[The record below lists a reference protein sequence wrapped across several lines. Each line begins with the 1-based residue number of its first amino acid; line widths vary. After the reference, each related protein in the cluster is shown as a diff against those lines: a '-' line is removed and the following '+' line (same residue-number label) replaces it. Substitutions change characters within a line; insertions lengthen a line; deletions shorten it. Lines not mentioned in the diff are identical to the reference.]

1 MEGLTLIGTL
11 EENARRFKDKPV
23 LSWKAEDRWKG
34 VTYGEFYESARD
46 IGTGLARLGMKPQD
60 RVALLSHNGPGW
72 VISYFAILMNGG
84 IIVPID
90 KELKAS
96 ELRHILEDSAAKFII
111 LSGDFLDTLCEV
123 ADLLPS
129 LERAIILDPF
139 LESQDGTMEARVSSL
154 PEVAELKF
162 VHIDRLRRN
171 ETFMRHEME
180 PDDLAAIIYTS
191 GTTGRPKGVLLT
203 NRNIVSNIRS
213 FVEHAKVNEEIHTL
227 SILPINHAYEAT
239 CGILAPI
246 YLGGTI
252 SFCESLKKVAS
263 NIEEVKPNFVMGV
276 PALYEKM
283 FNRITRAIDSN
294 LLSRTLFRTKLLR
307 GVVAKGIRKRLG
319 KDIRFIS
326 GGAALDPEIAQGIR
340 NLGLRIYQ
348 GYGITETSP
357 VISFEYDGM
366 IKEGSV
372 GKPIPEVEVR
382 IHDPNDEGVGEVL
395 VKGPNVMRGYFN
407 NPEATEGA
415 FMEGMEGWYCT
426 GDLGCIDDE
435 GFLYVKGRLKNLIVT
450 ANGKNVYPE
459 EVEQEL
465 LKSPYIEEIM
475 VYGERISP
483 FVEEVHALVYCNQD
497 SLDLYAEEIGIRPLT
512 VGHIEELVK
521 SEVRKYGKNLAEYK
535 RVKKFRIR
543 GEPFP
548 KTSTRKIKR
557 FALGDEI
564 AVSH

>member
-1 MEGLTLIGTL
+1 
-11 EENARRFKDKPV
+11 
-23 LSWKAEDRWKG
+23 
-34 VTYGEFYESARD
+34 
-46 IGTGLARLGMKPQD
+46 
-60 RVALLSHNGPGW
+60 
-72 VISYFAILMNGG
+72 
-84 IIVPID
+84 
-90 KELKAS
+90 
-96 ELRHILEDSAAKFII
+96 
-111 LSGDFLDTLCEV
+111 
-123 ADLLPS
+123 
-129 LERAIILDPF
+129 
-139 LESQDGTMEARVSSL
+139 
-154 PEVAELKF
+154 
-162 VHIDRLRRN
+162 
-171 ETFMRHEME
+171 
-180 PDDLAAIIYTS
+180 
-191 GTTGRPKGVLLT
+191 
-203 NRNIVSNIRS
+203 
-213 FVEHAKVNEEIHTL
+213 
-227 SILPINHAYEAT
+227 SILPINHVYEAT

-252 SFCESLKKVAS
+252 SFCEGLKQVAS

-283 FNRITRAIDSN
+283 YNRMARAIDSN
-294 LLSRTLFRTKLLR
+294 FLSRTLFRTKLLR
-307 GVVAKGIRKRLG
+307 GAVTRGVRKRLG

-326 GGAALDPEIAQGIR
+326 GGAALDPDIARGIR
-340 NLGLRIYQ
+340 NLGLKIYQ

-372 GKPIPEVEVR
+372 GKPIPRVEVR
-382 IHDPNDEGVGEVL
+382 IHDPNEEGVGEVL
-395 VKGPNVMRGYFN
+395 VRGPSVMRGYFN

-415 FMEGMEGWYCT
+415 FMEGWYCT
-426 GDLGCIDDE
+426 GDLGCMDDE

-450 ANGKNVYPE
+450 ANGRNVYPE

-475 VYGERISP
+475 VYGKKISP
-483 FVEEVHALVYCNQD
+483 FVEEIHALVYCDQD
-497 SLDLYAEEIGIRPLT
+497 SLDLYAEEMGITPMT
-512 VGHIEELVK
+512 VGHIEELIK
-521 SEVRKYGKNLAEYK
+521 SEIGKYGKNLAKYK

>member
-1 MEGLTLIGTL
+1 MEGLTLIGIL
-11 EENARRFKDKPV
+11 EDNARHFRDKPV
-23 LSWKAEDRWKG
+23 LRWKAEDRWKCI
-34 VTYGEFYESARD
+34 TYGEFYELARD
-46 IGTGLARLGMKPQD
+46 IGTGLVRLGMRPKD

-72 VISYFAILMNGG
+72 VISYFAILINGG
-84 IIVPID
+84 IVVPID
-90 KELKAS
+90 KELKAG
-96 ELRHILEDSAAKFII
+96 ELRHILENSTAKFII
-111 LSGDFLDTLCEV
+111 LSGDFLDTLYEV
-123 ADLLPS
+123 AHLLPS

-139 LESQDGTMEARVSSL
+139 LEAQEGTMEARVSLL
-154 PEVAELKF
+154 PEVAELKP
-162 VHIDRLRRN
+162 VHIDRLRQN
-171 ETFMRHEME
+171 EAFMRHEME

-191 GTTGRPKGVLLT
+191 GTTGRPKGVLLA
-203 NRNIVSNIRS
+203 NSNIVSNIRS

-252 SFCESLKKVAS
+252 SFCQSLKKVAS

-283 FNRITRAIDSN
+283 YTRITRAIDSN
-294 LLSRTLFRTKLLR
+294 FLSRTLLRTKLLR

-326 GGAALDPEIAQGIR
+326 GGAALDPEIARGMR

-382 IHDPNDEGVGEVL
+382 IHHPNDEGVGEVL
-395 VKGPNVMRGYFN
+395 VRGPNVMRGYFN

-415 FMEGMEGWYCT
+415 FMEGWYCT

-435 GFLYVKGRLKNLIVT
+435 GFLYVKGRVKNLIVT
-450 ANGKNVYPE
+450 SNGKNVYPE

-465 LKSPYIEEIM
+465 LESPYIEEIM
-475 VYGERISP
+475 VYGEKISP

-497 SLDLYAEEIGIRPLT
+497 ALDLYAEEVDIRPLT

-521 SEVRKYGKNLAEYK
+521 SELSKYGKNLAEYK

>member
-1 MEGLTLIGTL
+1 MEELTLIRIL
-11 EENARRFKDKPV
+11 EDNARHFRDKPV
-23 LSWKAEDRWKG
+23 LRWKAEDRWKG
-34 VTYGEFYESARD
+34 ITYGEFFESARD
-46 IGTGLARLGMKPQD
+46 IGTGLVRLGMKPRD

-84 IIVPID
+84 IVVPID
-90 KELKAS
+90 KELKAG
-96 ELRHILEDSAAKFII
+96 ELKHILEDSTAKFII
-111 LSGDFLDTLCEV
+111 LSGDFLDTLYEV
-123 ADLLPS
+123 ADLLPW
-129 LERAIILDPF
+129 LERAIILAPF
-139 LESQDGTMEARVSSL
+139 LEAQEGTVEARVSSVA
-154 PEVAELKF
+154 EVAKLKL
-162 VHIDRLRRN
+162 VHIDRLRQN
-171 ETFMRHEME
+171 ETFMSHETE

-203 NRNIVSNIRS
+203 NSNIVFNIRS

-227 SILPINHAYEAT
+227 SILPINHVYEAT

-252 SFCESLKKVAS
+252 SFCESLRKVAS

-283 FNRITRAIDSN
+283 YNRMTRAIDSN
-294 LLSRTLFRTKLLR
+294 FLIRTLFRTKLLR
-307 GVVAKGIRKRLG
+307 GVVTKGIRKRLG

-372 GKPIPEVEVR
+372 GKPIPDVEVR
-382 IHDPNDEGVGEVL
+382 IYDPNDEGVGEVM

-407 NPEATEGA
+407 NPEATEEA
-415 FMEGMEGWYCT
+415 FMEGWYCT

-435 GFLYVKGRLKNLIVT
+435 GFLYVKGRMKNLIVT
-450 ANGKNVYPE
+450 SNGKNVYPE

-475 VYGERISP
+475 VYGEKISP
-483 FVEEVHALVYCNQD
+483 FAEEVHALVYCNQD
-497 SLDLYAEEIGIRPLT
+497 SLDLYAEEMSIRPLT

-521 SEVRKYGKNLAEYK
+521 SEVTKYGKNLAEYK

-548 KTSTRKIKR
+548 KTSTLKIKR

-564 AVSH
+564 AARH

>member
-1 MEGLTLIGTL
+1 MEGLTLIGIL
-11 EENARRFKDKPV
+11 EDNARRFRDKPV
-23 LSWKAEDRWKG
+23 LRWKAEERWRG
-34 VTYGEFYESARD
+34 ITYGEFYELARD
-46 IGTGLARLGMKPQD
+46 IGTGLVRLGMKPKD
-60 RVALLSHNGPGW
+60 RIALLSHNGPGW

-84 IIVPID
+84 VVVPID

-111 LSGDFLDTLCEV
+111 LSDDFLETLYAV

-129 LERAIILDPF
+129 LERAIILAPF
-139 LESQDGTMEARVSSL
+139 LEAQDRTMGARISPL
-154 PEVAELKF
+154 PEVAELKL
-162 VHIDRLRRN
+162 VHIDRLKQN
-171 ETFMRHEME
+171 ETFIRHEME

-203 NRNIVSNIRS
+203 NMNMVSNIRS
-213 FVEHAKVNEEIHTL
+213 FVEHAQVNEEIHTL
-227 SILPINHAYEAT
+227 SILPINHVYEAT
-239 CGILAPI
+239 CGVLAPI

-283 FNRITRAIDSN
+283 YNRIMRTVDSN
-294 LLSRTLFRTKLLR
+294 FLSRTLFRTKLLR
-307 GVVAKGIRKRLG
+307 GVVTREIRNRLG

-357 VISFEYDGM
+357 VISFEYEGM

-407 NPEATEGA
+407 NPEATKGA
-415 FMEGMEGWYCT
+415 FMEGWYCT
-426 GDLGCIDDE
+426 GDLGCVDDE

-475 VYGERISP
+475 VYGENISP

-497 SLDLYAEEIGIRPLT
+497 SLDLYAEEMGIRRLT